1 MTQPTT
7 QESSASSTEEALA
20 NEESELAPVDAESA
34 DSLAGVD
41 EEQSRAEASAPSL
54 AEEAEPEPSEG
65 VEPEPGASEFSAP
78 EPENDSSDVGWFG
91 AGQLMDADQ
100 GDVAPSRGALDHPAA
115 QFLGRE
121 FLLWLWWRSEE
132 DFATANLPHYGTVD
146 FWIDDHL
153 QFRTPGDDPQ
163 INDIR
168 GGAPATTIEARTALA
183 NGKTV
188 ESARLGIR
196 IKEREY
202 SFSLKGEGLELTGV
216 KVPADAQDGI
226 DDRVFE
232 RMLLLEELEGI
243 IDTFFFQFLEQR
255 LADNW
260 RSERVPAIRSWI
272 AGQGRSPAEA

>member
-7 QESSASSTEEALA
+7 QESSAASTHESPAI
-20 NEESELAPVDAESA
+20 EESERAPVDVESA
-34 DSLAGVD
+34 DSLAGLD
-41 EEQSRAEASAPSL
+41 EGESL
-54 AEEAEPEPSEG
+54 AEDSSSSLAAEAEPEQD
-65 VEPEPGASEFSAP
+65 ASEFSAP
-78 EPENDSSDVGWFG
+78 ELESDSSDVGWFG